1 MRRRL
6 LKKYLSRIRE
16 IEILF
21 PQETNGFPTNDIR
34 RLADDCEYDEALE
47 HAEPLLGRRWIDI
60 DAEHWYNNFDSS
72 ALLTVEAIV
81 YYLPS
86 VMRFT
91 YMEKIRKMY
100 GPNDTT
106 YYVGLTEDHYIY
118 LFGGCNSSGDEVDLW
133 REKRTKSVYEKL
145 NLEQLKVVKNWML
158 FELVGEYET
167 RFNRSVRMRL
177 IDQAIREREDGGSH
191 EMLEQCKCKS

>member
-21 PQETNGFPTNDIR
+21 PQETNGFPTNDVR

-47 HAEPLLGRRWIDI
+47 HAEPLLGRRWIEI
-60 DAEHWYNNFDSS
+60 EAEHWYHNFDSS
-72 ALLTVEAIV
+72 VLLTVEAIV

-86 VMRFT
+86 IMRFT
-91 YMEKIRKMY
+91 YMEQMRKIY
-100 GPNDTT
+100 GPDNTT
-106 YYVGLTEDHYIY
+106 YDVGLTEGNYLF
-118 LFGGCNSSGDEVDLW
+118 LFGGCNPSGDEVDPWL
-133 REKRTKSVYEKL
+133 EKRTKNVYKKL
-145 NLEQLKVVKNWML
+145 NPGQLKVVKNWIL

-177 IDQAIREREDGGSH
+177 INQAIREREDGGSD
-191 EMLEQCKCKS
+191 EALEQCK

>member
-47 HAEPLLGRRWIDI
+47 HAVPLLGRRWIEI
-60 DAEHWYNNFDSS
+60 EAEHWYHNFDSS
-72 ALLTVEAIV
+72 VLLTVEAIV

-86 VMRFT
+86 IMRFT
-91 YMEKIRKMY
+91 YMEQMRKIY
-100 GPNDTT
+100 GPDNTT
-106 YYVGLTEDHYIY
+106 YDVGLTEGNYLF
-118 LFGGCNSSGDEVDLW
+118 LFGGCNPRGDEVDPWL
-133 REKRTKSVYEKL
+133 EKRTKNMYKKIEPGTIESCK
-145 NLEQLKVVKNWML
+145 
-158 FELVGEYET
+158 ELDTV
-167 RFNRSVRMRL
+167 
-177 IDQAIREREDGGSH
+177 
-191 EMLEQCKCKS
+191 